1 MDRLK
6 GKIAVITGAASG
18 IGQSAAL
25 LFAQEGACVVVAD
38 IAGEAAESVG
48 QEIRSKGGTAIV
60 VRTDVSEA
68 DSVAAL
74 VERTIA
80 DFGKI
85 DILYNNAG
93 GSRPQDNTVV
103 KVDLDAFWQAIKVDL
118 FGTFLGC
125 RFAIP
130 HMQKNGGGA
139 IVNMVSNV
147 ALMGVPGVDCYTAAK
162 GGVAALTRSLAVTYA
177 ADRIRVNAIAPSTT
191 LTPRILTRLKSSQ
204 TTRDLDAKNLLGSA
218 DPIDIARAALFL
230 ASDEARVTTGSIF
243 LADSGTTIS

>member
-38 IAGEAAESVG
+38 IADQAAESVG
-48 QEIRSKGGTAIV
+48 QEIRSNGGTAIV

-80 DFGKI
+80 EFGKI

-230 ASDEARVTTGSIF
+230 ASDEARITTGSIF

>member
-230 ASDEARVTTGSIF
+230 ASDEARITTGSIF